1 MLFHGFLSVNVG
13 PGIAINGGPD
23 EDAQLGR
30 TMHPQVKPT
39 FGAPRCL
46 SSSRTAVN
54 KTSIW
59 ALGGRPLAAPL
70 PRAFSA
76 SRSAFSS
83 GESDLPLSQKLHE
96 ELKFEQE
103 SAAEDAYSPAFL
115 EAFKEDGVWNIDDI
129 AGHDEVALTREFGD
143 EKIRMLFS
151 IADIDSPAE
160 PEFTAE
166 EGEAASE
173 TESQDASFPIRTS
186 VTVTK
191 LGKGAL
197 SIDAIVQ
204 DGAFIVD
211 NISFYKDETLAN
223 DVTSEADWK
232 RRGLYIGPQF
242 DHLDVNVQELFER
255 YLEERGINSS
265 LALFIPE
272 YAEYKEQKE
281 YVKWLERVKTFIDV

>member
-1 MLFHGFLSVNVG
+1 LQKMSAFLRVAR
-13 PGIAINGGPD
+13 I
-23 EDAQLGR
+23 
-30 TMHPQVKPT
+30 
-39 FGAPRCL
+39 APRRIP
-46 SSSRTAVN
+46 SSRAVIARAPLR
-54 KTSIW
+54 S
-59 ALGGRPLAAPL
+59 LGARPLATSL
-70 PRAFSA
+70 PRTFST
-76 SRSAFSS
+76 SQSVLGS
-83 GESDLPLSQKLHE
+83 GESDLSLSQKLHE

-115 EAFKEDGVWNIDDI
+115 EAFKEDGVWNVEDI

-143 EKIRMLFS
+143 EKIRLLFS
-151 IADIDSPAE
+151 IADIDTPTE
-160 PEFTAE
+160 PEFTPE
-166 EGEAASE
+166 EGESAPEAE
-173 TESQDASFPIRTS
+173 TQDASFPIRTS
-186 VTVTK
+186 ITVTK
-191 LGKGAL
+191 TGNGAL

-211 NISFYKDETLAN
+211 NISFYRDEKLAN
-223 DVTSEADWK
+223 DATAEADWK

-255 YLEERGINSS
+255 YLEERGISSS